1 MRTVVRLL
9 GGSVLTLGLFAAPP
23 AHAAPATPKPPQ
35 NTAVT
40 DARKRVA
47 EAQQAV
53 NDIKAEQQRIKD
65 KKRAEFETKEEWKNT
80 VATDKKAKAAYE
92 AARKAA
98 LTALQN
104 KAEYKQLIKD
114 RDALQKT
121 SEALSK
127 QKDPDPTAIAK
138 NGTAMATKGIAIK
151 NMEKDAQE
159 RDEKVLEAK
168 DKMDA
173 AAKNMKALDDEVEGA
188 LSTDPDYM
196 ALQTQLDQADQ
207 QLAQAKQ
214 SLADAQKAAIS
225 SRPKPAPRPASSS
238 GGGGRRSVGSGY

>member
-1 MRTVVRLL
+1 
-9 GGSVLTLGLFAAPP
+9 LTLGLFAGP
-23 AHAAPATPKPPQ
+23 AVHAAPVARPAPAPKPAQ

-92 AARKAA
+92 AARKSA

-104 KAEYKQLIKD
+104 KPEYKQLIKD
-114 RDALQKT
+114 RETLQKT

-127 QKDPDPTAIAK
+127 QKDPDPTAISR

-168 DKMDA
+168 DALDA
-173 AAKNMKALDDEVEGA
+173 AAKNMKALDDEVEGSLA
-188 LSTDPDYM
+188 TDPDYM
-196 ALQTQLDQADQ
+196 ALQTQLDQAEQ

-214 SLADAQKAAIS
+214 SLADAQKAAIA
-225 SRPKPAPRPASSS
+225 SRPKPAPRPAKSYGRGAS
-238 GGGGRRSVGSGY
+238 GE